1 MQQQLFSNSISMG
14 LSGKLGSNGFM
25 YATPL
30 PMMVCLGVNDV
41 LLSHKVKDTTP
52 VFPGSICI
60 LFLSVESKSVEGII
74 CVLHNLAMRTIEPWM
89 FALKLGH
96 RDIPSHTLM
105 L

>member
-1 MQQQLFSNSISMG
+1 MG

-41 LLSHKVKDTTP
+41 LFSHKVKDTTP

-60 LFLSVESKSVEGII
+60 LFLSVFHYDLTNCSYLSFTLTTTMIV
-74 CVLHNLAMRTIEPWM
+74 RTYYFEPTIKR
-89 FALKLGH
+89 AKDSLYN
-96 RDIPSHTLM
+96 S
-105 L
+105 